1 MVILETLF
9 DVLSATIGAVL
20 GAVFAFYLNRKRNR
34 KMLSQQAISRQALQ
48 QIKEE
53 NARLLSQIKE
63 KENLILQMQLQ
74 ILGDK
79 ANQNTQ
85 PKKRNKKT
93 A

>member
-34 KMLSQQAISRQALQ
+34 KMLNQQAISRQALQ

-79 ANQNTQ
+79 ANQNTH

>member
-1 MVILETLF
+1 MAIIETLF
-9 DVLSATIGAVL
+9 DVLSATTGAVF
-20 GAVFAFYLNRKRNR
+20 GAVFAFYLNRKRTR
-34 KMLSQQAISRQALQ
+34 KMISQQGVCRNALQ

-63 KENLILQMQLQ
+63 KENLILQMQVQ

-79 ANQNTQ
+79 ANQKTHST
-85 PKKRNKKT
+85 KRNKKT

>member
-34 KMLSQQAISRQALQ
+34 KMLSQQAISRQELQ
-48 QIKEE
+48 QSKEE

-63 KENLILQMQLQ
+63 KENLILQMQVQ

-79 ANQNTQ
+79 ANQNTR

>member
-63 KENLILQMQLQ
+63 KENLILQMQVQ

>member
-63 KENLILQMQLQ
+63 KENLILQMQVQ

-79 ANQNTQ
+79 VNQNTQ